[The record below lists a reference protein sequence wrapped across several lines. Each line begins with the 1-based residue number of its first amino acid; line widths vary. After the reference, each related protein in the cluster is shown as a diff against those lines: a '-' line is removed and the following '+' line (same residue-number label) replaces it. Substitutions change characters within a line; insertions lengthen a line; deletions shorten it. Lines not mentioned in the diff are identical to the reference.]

1 MDEMSAPIGR
11 RTLLGAGA
19 AVVFGAV
26 LTACG
31 GNDDD
36 TSSAGGTVPLNG
48 ATVPEGRPAVD
59 LSPAQS
65 TAGRDVVMIGD
76 SITVGSAPGLEAA
89 AELLGVKLTIY
100 AEEGRRITVGRNPA
114 AGVEV
119 IADVLDEGG
128 VPDLFV
134 IALGTNDIGKYASQD
149 EYEAQINQL
158 LELVPD
164 VTPVAWINTYVRD
177 DPNDSAQFNAALIA
191 TLENRGN
198 ATIARWSN
206 IASADGILED
216 GIHPSDDGRAQFA
229 DLVGGEIEN
238 WLN

>member
-1 MDEMSAPIGR
+1 MSAPIGR

-19 AVVFGAV
+19 AVVVGAV

-48 ATVPEGRPAVD
+48 ATVPAGRPAVD
-59 LSPAQS
+59 MTPEQS
-65 TAGRDVVMIGD
+65 TAGRNVVMIGD
-76 SITVGSAPGLEAA
+76 SITVGSAPGLEAT

-100 AEEGRRITVGRNPA
+100 AEVGRRITVGRNPA
-114 AGVEV
+114 AGIEV

-149 EYEAQINQL
+149 EYEAQINRL

-164 VTPVAWINTYVRD
+164 VTPVAWINTYLRD

-191 TLENRGN
+191 TLESRGN
-198 ATIARWSN
+198 ATIAKWSS

-216 GIHPSDDGRAQFA
+216 GVHPSDDGRAQFA
-229 DLVGGEIEN
+229 ELVSGEIEN

>member
-1 MDEMSAPIGR
+1 MSPPIGR

-19 AVVFGAV
+19 AVLVGAV
-26 LTACG
+26 LAACG
-31 GNDDD
+31 DNDDD
-36 TSSAGGTVPLNG
+36 GDSAGGTIPLHG

-59 LSPAQS
+59 LAPALS

-76 SITVGSAPGLEAA
+76 SITVGSATGLEAA

-100 AEEGRRITVGRNPA
+100 AEVGRRITVGRNPA

-119 IADVLDEGG
+119 IVDVLDEG

-158 LELVPD
+158 LVLVPD
-164 VTPVAWINTYVRD
+164 GTPVAWINTYLRD
-177 DPNDSAQFNAALIA
+177 DLNDSAQFNAALIA
-191 TLENRGN
+191 ALENRGN
-198 ATIARWSN
+198 ATIAKWSN
-206 IASADGILED
+206 IASEDGVLED

-229 DLVGGEIEN
+229 DLVGGEIDS